1 MKTVTVSQINVYIQ
15 DLIQDNVH
23 LQHVSVE
30 GEISNLKYHTSGHIY
45 FTLKDSTSAIQGVM
59 FAGDRRTGLTFPMK
73 NGDKVVV
80 SGRVGVF
87 ARDGKYQIYAKR
99 FEQSGSGDL
108 YLQFE
113 KLKNELSEMGM
124 FDDSFKRPIP
134 AITNRV
140 GVVTAPTGAAIRD
153 IIQISHRRNP
163 YVQLILYPALVQGDG
178 AKESIVHGI
187 ETLDEMDLDVIIV
200 GRGGGSIEDLW
211 GFNEKEVAYAIF
223 NAKTPIISAVGH
235 EVDFTIADFV
245 SDLRAP
251 TPSAAAELAVAEIE
265 GIDNSLRDYQER
277 LNRQMMTR
285 IDWAHHQA
293 DRYGDALKYHSPERV
308 LSDRRQSLMD
318 MEDRLREKMEL
329 RIREKRQWLEP
340 YNRMQNLME
349 NRIRDSRSKLA
360 IIAGKLDGMSPLRRF
375 QAGYGYPTDANENH
389 IQSVE
394 DIKPGDSIS
403 IRLMD
408 GKIHSQV
415 TSVETMELDWMK
427 E

>member
-80 SGRVGVF
+80 SGRVGVY

-134 AITNRV
+134 AITKRV

-200 GRGGGSIEDLW
+200 GRGGIWMIGS
-211 GFNEKEVAYAIF
+211 
-223 NAKTPIISAVGH
+223 
-235 EVDFTIADFV
+235 
-245 SDLRAP
+245 
-251 TPSAAAELAVAEIE
+251 
-265 GIDNSLRDYQER
+265 
-277 LNRQMMTR
+277 
-285 IDWAHHQA
+285 
-293 DRYGDALKYHSPERV
+293 
-308 LSDRRQSLMD
+308 
-318 MEDRLREKMEL
+318 
-329 RIREKRQWLEP
+329 
-340 YNRMQNLME
+340 
-349 NRIRDSRSKLA
+349 
-360 IIAGKLDGMSPLRRF
+360 
-375 QAGYGYPTDANENH
+375 
-389 IQSVE
+389 
-394 DIKPGDSIS
+394 
-403 IRLMD
+403 
-408 GKIHSQV
+408 
-415 TSVETMELDWMK
+415 
-427 E
+427 